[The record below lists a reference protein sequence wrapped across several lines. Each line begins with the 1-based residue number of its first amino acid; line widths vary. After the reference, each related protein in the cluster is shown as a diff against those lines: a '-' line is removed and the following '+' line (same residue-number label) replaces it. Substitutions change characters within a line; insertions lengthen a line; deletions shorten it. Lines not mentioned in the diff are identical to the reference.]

1 MMVIGVAGG
10 VASGKSLVSENFRSL
25 GACVL
30 DADRLGHDVLR
41 DQEVQEAI
49 RDRWGAEVFHSDGNV
64 DRKAVATIVFGKPPG
79 GPQELAY
86 LESLTHPRIEERLR
100 VRIERLREMRRFA
113 ATVLDAAVMFKAGWD
128 KLCDQIVFVD
138 ASRETRLRRAVLRG
152 WTPEQFAARE
162 SAQESV
168 EKKRQRADIV
178 IDNSGTPKQTFQQ
191 VAEVWRSL
199 FQ

>member
-1 MMVIGVAGG
+1 MVIGVAGG
-10 VASGKSLVSENFRSL
+10 VASGKSLVSEKLRSL
-25 GACVL
+25 GAGVL

-41 DQEVQEAI
+41 EQQVLEAI
-49 RDRWGAEVFHSDGNV
+49 RDRWGDSVFDADGQV
-64 DRKAVATIVFGKPPG
+64 DRRAVAAIVFAPPPT
-79 GPQELAY
+79 GPEELAF

-100 VRIERLREMRRFA
+100 TRIEKLREMPRFA

-138 ASRETRLRRAVLRG
+138 VPREMRLRRAMLRG

-162 SAQESV
+162 AAQESV

-178 IDNSGTPKQTFQQ
+178 IDNSGTPRQTFQQ

-199 FQ
+199 IQ